1 MMLHTVVPS
10 AFFATIVLL
19 AAAAGAPRASH
30 RLGAQALAPS
40 PVASRV
46 RLSLAVTDRRMV
58 ADSAPVFT
66 EEQATAGLDV
76 FTKVCAECHEK
87 KDVTSA
93 DFKTKWGGRPLLEL
107 YELVRTTMPDGNPGS
122 LSRTEYANALAY
134 VLKLNGLPAGD
145 STVMPDSAAM
155 SIAKVVFPAAGH

>member
-1 MMLHTVVPS
+1 MKLHTAVPS
-10 AFFATIVLL
+10 VFFASIVLL
-19 AAAAGAPRASH
+19 AAAAGTPRASQ
-30 RLGAQALAPS
+30 RLGAQPITPAT
-40 PVASRV
+40 VAARV
-46 RLSLAVTDRRMV
+46 RISLPVSDRSV
-58 ADSAPVFT
+58 VVDSLPMYT

-87 KDVTSA
+87 KDMTSA

-134 VLKLNGLPAGD
+134 VLKLNGLPAGAA
-145 STVMPDSAAM
+145 TVMPDSAAM
-155 SIAKVVFPAAGH
+155 SGATVVFPVGGG